1 MVAGRRV
8 WGKSKI
14 PGEASVCQ
22 PARMKKTKSS
32 KTYQRFYEHVHSKA
46 HSRRSREVYLRWVE
60 RLDEHYQ
67 PDGPGLGRLSER
79 QVLDYL
85 IYLRDEQA
93 LAASTVNQAL
103 VPIRMLY
110 RDVLGRDWKL
120 WSQFTLQRREPLPSV
135 LTRDEMRRVLSCVH
149 EGRFRAVL
157 SLIYHCGLRLSEAL
171 QLKPTDIDSGRGI
184 VRVRHGKGDKAREV
198 PICPEMIIRLRAFYK
213 HHRNPDWLF
222 PGVGRGWKQSGISQ
236 AEAMGRSKK
245 PMSSSAVQ
253 MAIRIIRQSSG
264 IRKPFT
270 VHTLRHSFATH
281 LLEDGVSIR
290 QVSRFLGHSDLKSTM
305 VYLHVTELSEAGGR
319 RSQSGLFDSVIAPA
333 LSPR

>member
-1 MVAGRRV
+1 MN
-8 WGKSKI
+8 KTKLS
-14 PGEASVCQ
+14 
-22 PARMKKTKSS
+22 KTKSS
-32 KTYQRFYEHVHSKA
+32 KTYQQFYAYVHSKA
-46 HSRRSREVYLRWVE
+46 HSARSREVYLRWVE
-60 RLDEHYQ
+60 RLGEHYH
-67 PDGPGLGRLSER
+67 PDGPGLRRLSER

-85 IYLRDEQA
+85 IYLRDDQQ

-103 VPIRMLY
+103 VAIRFLY
-110 RDVLGRDWKL
+110 RDVLERDWRL

-135 LTRDEMRRVLSCVH
+135 LSRAQVRRVLACVH

-157 SLIYHCGLRLSEAL
+157 SLVYHCGLRLSEAL
-171 QLKPTDIDSGRGI
+171 QLKPTDIDSGRGV

-222 PGVGRGWKQSGISQ
+222 PGVGRGWKQSGITQ
-236 AEAMGRSKK
+236 AEAMHRSDK

-253 MAIRIIRQSSG
+253 MAMRIIRQSSG
-264 IRKPFT
+264 IQKRFT

-290 QVSRFLGHSDLKSTM
+290 QVSRYLGHSELKSTM
-305 VYLHVTELSEAGGR
+305 VYLHVTELSEEGGR
-319 RSQSGLFDSVIAPA
+319 QSQSALFDTVIAPA
-333 LSPR
+333 LDKR